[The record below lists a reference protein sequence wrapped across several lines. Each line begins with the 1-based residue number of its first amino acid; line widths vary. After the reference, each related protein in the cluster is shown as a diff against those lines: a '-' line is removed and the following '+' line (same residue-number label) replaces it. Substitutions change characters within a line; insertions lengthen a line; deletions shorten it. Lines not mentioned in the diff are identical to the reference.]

1 MLSSITLSDKRRT
14 MIFINIVITCIALTM
29 LATALSTALP
39 AIASDLSIDM
49 TTGQWLTSGYS
60 LAMGIVMPLTAFLIT
75 RFPTK
80 KLYVSGLLLALVG
93 LVLCA
98 TATNFPMMMFAR
110 VLQATGN
117 GILTSMAQVILLT
130 IYPPE
135 KRGSIMG
142 WYGLSLSAAP
152 VVAPTIA
159 GIIVDLSN
167 WRMIFYVVM
176 VIVVIS
182 LIWALK
188 VFDNVLDV
196 SVKKFDV
203 VSFVLSAIGFSGLT
217 LGIGNIGTYS
227 FMSFNSGGML
237 CIGLVAL
244 IIFALRQFKLSQP
257 FLDLRV
263 FKNKEYT
270 MSVVGSMLLYLVMM
284 GSTMILPLYI
294 QTILGKS
301 ATLSGLVA
309 LPGSLVMA
317 FISPIAGKMY
327 DKLGMKLLTIVGAL
341 FLTFSN
347 LGMFF
352 INEQTSVIVAGLLNA
367 LRCAA
372 IGCLMMPFVTWGSS
386 KVPQHLMAHGTA
398 LLTSLRTIAGAIG
411 TAIFVSLMHNI
422 ASHSQVGSTLANE
435 MHGLN
440 MTFLIMSG
448 ISVLLLVIGLSIK
461 KESR

>member
-1 MLSSITLSDKRRT
+1 MSSITLSDKRRT

>member
-1 MLSSITLSDKRRT
+1 
-14 MIFINIVITCIALTM
+14 M
-29 LATALSTALP
+29 LATALTTALP
-39 AIASDLSIDM
+39 AIVSDLSIDM
-49 TTGQWLTSGYS
+49 TMGQWLTSGYS

-80 KLYVSGLLLALVG
+80 KLYISGLLLALIG
-93 LVLCA
+93 LLLCA

-135 KRGSIMG
+135 KRGAIMG

-152 VVAPTIA
+152 VVAPTLA
-159 GIIVDLSN
+159 GMIVDLWN

-176 VIVVIS
+176 VVVVIS
-182 LIWALK
+182 LIWAWK
-188 VFDNVLDV
+188 VFDNVLEISVKSFDV
-196 SVKKFDV
+196 S
-203 VSFVLSAIGFSGLT
+203 SFALSAIGFSGIT
-217 LGIGNIGTYS
+217 LGIGNLGTYS
-227 FMSFNSGGML
+227 LASFNAGGML
-237 CIGLVAL
+237 LIGILALV
-244 IIFALRQFKLSQP
+244 IFARRQFKLAQP

-270 MSVVGSMLLYLVMM
+270 MSVIGSMLLYLVMM

-301 ATLSGLVA
+301 ATVSGLVV

-327 DKLGMKLLTIVGAL
+327 DKMGMKVLTIIGASC
-341 FLTFSN
+341 LTLSN
-347 LGMFF
+347 AGMFF
-352 INEQTSVIVAGLLNA
+352 VTDQTSIIVSGVLNA

-386 KVPQHLMAHGTA
+386 NVPKQLMAHGTA
-398 LLTSLRTIAGAIG
+398 LLTSLRTISGAIG
-411 TAIFVSLMHNI
+411 TAVFVSVMHNI
-422 ASHSQVGSTLANE
+422 ASHSNLGSQTINE

-448 ISVLLLVIGLSIK
+448 ISVFLLVMGLTMK
-461 KESR
+461 NKTK

>member
-1 MLSSITLSDKRRT
+1 